1 MLIIEFLY
9 QTICFPY
16 VRKQQLY
23 DALCIFIFEIKI
35 YSSLKL
41 YFPFLIL
48 PNKSSLA

>member
-16 VRKQQLY
+16 VRKQLY